1 MRAVLASLA
10 RRRAALIERS
20 AMQRAEIVAAV
31 GGVRRSA
38 AEPLVLALGTTLAL
52 AGAAP
57 RLRLW
62 FVRAWVIGALVRRL
76 LR

>member
-1 MRAVLASLA
+1 MRAVLATLA
-10 RRRAALIERS
+10 RRRAALVERS
-20 AMQRAEIVAAV
+20 ATQRADIVTAV
-31 GGVRRSA
+31 AGARRAA
-38 AEPLVLALGTTLAL
+38 AEPLVLALGAAVAL
-52 AGAAP
+52 AGASP

>member
-1 MRAVLASLA
+1 MRAVLAGLA

-20 AMQRAEIVAAV
+20 ATQRAEIVATVA
-31 GGVRRSA
+31 GVRRAA
-38 AEPLVLALGTTLAL
+38 AEPLVLALGAALAL
-52 AGAAP
+52 AGASP

>member
-20 AMQRAEIVAAV
+20 ATQRAEIVATVA
-31 GGVRRSA
+31 GVRRAA
-38 AEPLVLALGTTLAL
+38 AEPLVLALGAALAL
-52 AGAAP
+52 AGASP
-57 RLRLW
+57 RLRAWL
-62 FVRAWVIGALVRRL
+62 VRAWVVGALVRRL